1 MLWLCGFISAF
12 ADGYGI
18 GDANVGLG
26 VSYGQGRLHTAST
39 GMNFNFEAGAGS
51 VSKDTLPTS
60 AFFHTRV
67 DFDVGGVYG
76 LDASRIDLGM
86 DWRVNLHTGF
96 QFFGFLPVNFAMKDA
111 RFGFYRDSFVTH
123 GLYGVGIL
131 IPKEY
136 FMEEDDDIALNLS
149 INIGARVHSELSSS
163 PAGIQPELMFLSE
176 DYSVRLAAM
185 QTFGSPESK
194 EFSVTGLVAKN
205 DLVVEGS
212 QIGLQ
217 WRYAQWSDI
226 TSSIDEQQWEVMFF
240 MGGNPSFNF

>member
-1 MLWLCGFISAF
+1 MLWLCGLFSAF
-12 ADGYGI
+12 ADGYGV

-26 VSYGQGRLHTAST
+26 VSYGQGRLNTAST

-51 VSKDTLPTS
+51 VSDDPLPTS

-67 DFDVGGVYG
+67 DFDVGGVYD
-76 LDASRIDLGM
+76 LDRSRVDLGM
-86 DWRVNLHTGF
+86 DWRMNLHTGF

-136 FMEEDDDIALNLS
+136 FVEKDDDTALNLS

-163 PAGIQPELMFLSE
+163 PAGIQPELMYLTE
-176 DYSVRLAAM
+176 DYSVRIAAL
-185 QTFGSPESK
+185 QTFGSPDAQ
-194 EFSVTGLVAKN
+194 EFSFTGLLAKN
-205 DLVVEGS
+205 DLVIKGS
-212 QIGLQ
+212 QVGVQ
-217 WRYAQWSDI
+217 WRYAQWSDTI
-226 TSSIDEQQWEVMFF
+226 QDIDEQQWEVMLFV
-240 MGGNPSFNF
+240 GGNPSFEF

>member
-1 MLWLCGFISAF
+1 MLWLCGLLSAL
-12 ADGYGI
+12 ADGYAG

-26 VSYGQGRLHTAST
+26 VSYGQGRLDTAST
-39 GMNFNFEAGAGS
+39 GMNFNFELAAGS
-51 VSKDTLPTS
+51 VSNSPLPTS

-76 LDASRIDLGM
+76 LNSSRIDLGM
-86 DWRVNLHTGF
+86 DWRINLHTGF

-136 FMEEDDDIALNLS
+136 FVEKNDDAALNISL
-149 INIGARVHSELSSS
+149 NVGARVHSELSSS
-163 PAGIQPELMFLSE
+163 PAGFQPELMYLTE
-176 DYSVRLAAM
+176 DYSVRLAVM

-194 EFSVTGLVAKN
+194 EFSFTGLLAKN
-205 DLVVEGS
+205 DLVIDGTQVG
-212 QIGLQ
+212 IQ
-217 WRYAQWSDI
+217 WRYAQWSDAV
-226 TSSIDEQQWEVMFF
+226 SSIDEQQWEAMFF
-240 MGGNPSFNF
+240 IGGNPSFDF